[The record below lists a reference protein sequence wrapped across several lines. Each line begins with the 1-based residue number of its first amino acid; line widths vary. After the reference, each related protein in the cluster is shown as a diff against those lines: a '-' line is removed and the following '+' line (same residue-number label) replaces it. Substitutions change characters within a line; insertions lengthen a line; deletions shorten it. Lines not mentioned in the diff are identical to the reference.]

1 MMNAIFW
8 GIYPPSE
15 DSPHSLI
22 FKFIGLDTQPNKY
35 IHLLIGTIFLYCS
48 CFNISTTIYNAYY
61 NKLVVLIFFHKMK
74 ENIH

>member
-35 IHLLIGTIFLYCS
+35 IHLLIGTIFY
-48 CFNISTTIYNAYY
+48 IVA
-61 NKLVVLIFFHKMK
+61 VLISQQQSIMHITTNWWF
-74 ENIH
+74 

>member
-22 FKFIGLDTQPNKY
+22 FKFIGLDIQPNKY
-35 IHLLIGTIFLYCS
+35 IHLLLGTIFY
-48 CFNISTTIYNAYY
+48 IVA
-61 NKLVVLIFFHKMK
+61 VLISQQQSIMHITTNWWF
-74 ENIH
+74 

>member
-1 MMNAIFW
+1 MLRIIITSLLMMNAIFW

-35 IHLLIGTIFLYCS
+35 IHLLIGTIFY
-48 CFNISTTIYNAYY
+48 IVA
-61 NKLVVLIFFHKMK
+61 VLISQQQSIMHITTNWWF
-74 ENIH
+74 

>member
-35 IHLLIGTIFLYCS
+35 IHLLIGAIFY
-48 CFNISTTIYNAYY
+48 IVA
-61 NKLVVLIFFHKMK
+61 VLISQQQSIMHITTNWWF
-74 ENIH
+74 